1 MYISLFFSI
10 PFAIPIAIASLYLAK
25 LITKKERQE
34 LELSQNKDLFTQT
47 QKAVAVFKVVTIL
60 FFSIPLLLL
69 IPTIINPPHSDA
81 MLGVYLILVPF
92 ALCILISAIAATH
105 GYNYLFYTA
114 SNKKAFFILA
124 IPFIISTFLLCIL
137 ATILGDPITSYTTPI
152 ISCIFVLAIMT
163 VILLL
168 IRKRLKKANCVTFST
183 NSSEQ

>member
-1 MYISLFFSI
+1 MGISLFFSI

-92 ALCILISAIAATH
+92 ALCILISAIAAIH

-137 ATILGDPITSYTTPI
+137 ATILGDPIASYTTPI
-152 ISCIFVLAIMT
+152 ISCFLILSIMS
-163 VILLL
+163 VILISL
-168 IRKRLKKANCVTFST
+168 RKKFNIQKQQNDA
-183 NSSEQ
+183 